1 MVFLDGIPPVNKN
14 KNEAIAYL
22 KKTIFIG
29 EKLSSKFLTTMKVPP
44 KNKAESINDV
54 IANVLLFLIMQSNE
68 D

>member
-1 MVFLDGIPPVNKN
+1 M
-14 KNEAIAYL
+14 
-22 KKTIFIG
+22 G